1 MRIRR
6 GKIQDFD
13 PKSDRLLE
21 ESFTFGIN
29 TVPNESNDMNSG
41 VAYIFTLPTTHRLLM
56 AKFKE

>member
-41 VAYIFTLPTTHRLLM
+41 VAYIFTPAHHPTL
-56 AKFKE
+56 ADGEV